1 MGRGCGWKR
10 RLLPDAFG
18 EASKRTV
25 GMFIT
30 DSGSVVHFQH
40 LALYSVHSASVC
52 VCGVFRCA
60 RHWPSTNNSPL
71 KVSSEFD
78 PLLALINLLAAR
90 SQTHST
96 KRSG

>member
-52 VCGVFRCA
+52 VWGFQVC
-60 RHWPSTNNSPL
+60 
-71 KVSSEFD
+71 SS
-78 PLLALINLLAAR
+78 LAINKQL
-90 SQTHST
+90 SIESV
-96 KRSG
+96 KRI